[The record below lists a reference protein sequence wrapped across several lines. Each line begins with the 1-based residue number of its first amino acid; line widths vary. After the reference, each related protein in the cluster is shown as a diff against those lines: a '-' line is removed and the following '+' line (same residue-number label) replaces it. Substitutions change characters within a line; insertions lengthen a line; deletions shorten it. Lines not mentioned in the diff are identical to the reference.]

1 MDDEFDALKLAFAPA
16 ELNSWNIDD
25 LEAYKDRLV
34 AEISRIDAV
43 IKTKK
48 DVRAQAAYLFK
59 S

>member
-1 MDDEFDALKLAFAPA
+1 MEDEFDALKPAYAPA
-16 ELNSWNIDD
+16 ELNSWNIED

-48 DVRAQAAYLFK
+48 DVSAQAASLFK